1 MKRWLKI
8 GIPCLMAVIL
18 GITAL
23 ILYLNIPR
31 LTYRYVKEDDAYYV
45 SKAYGNAKKYVIPSE
60 YKDKPVVGI
69 GERAFYRH
77 SRLEEVVLPESVK
90 LVERLA
96 FSECIRLRSIS
107 LDEVDTIVRNA
118 FSYCESLDGLI
129 VSAKNIGASAFF
141 KCSSLSD
148 ITLVEGIETIGS
160 MAFYGTGLL
169 QISIPRS
176 VTVLGND
183 CFTAC
188 FALRDINVYGT
199 NLKNNEYLKTLSIV
213 NYIG

>member
-1 MKRWLKI
+1 MKRFLKI
-8 GIPCLMAVIL
+8 GIPVLTAVIL

-23 ILYLNIPR
+23 ALYFNIPR
-31 LTYRYVKEDDAYYV
+31 LTYRYIQEADVYYV
-45 SKAYGNAKKYVIPSE
+45 SRVYGNAKKYEIPSE
-60 YKDKPVVGI
+60 YKEKPVAGI

-90 LVERLA
+90 TIERLA
-96 FSECIRLRSIS
+96 FSECGSLRSIS
-107 LDEVDTIVRNA
+107 LDAVDTIVRNA
-118 FSYCESLDGLI
+118 FSYCKSLDNLT

-148 ITLVEGIETIGS
+148 ITLLEGIENIGS
-160 MAFYGTGLL
+160 MAFYGTGLV
-169 QISIPRS
+169 QFSIPRS
-176 VTVLGND
+176 VKVLEGD

-188 FALRDINVYGT
+188 FALRDINVYGS
-199 NLKNNEYLKTLSIV
+199 NLKNNEYLKTLNIV